1 MDNLEK
7 VSQVGRV
14 LCSPQQ
20 TIPIF
25 SGNTILQHT
34 CGEIETLLQKWPI
47 SNMEIERYLS
57 AEMHDGRRQKQLD
70 ST

>member
-34 CGEIETLLQKWPI
+34 CGEIGHFCSSVSI